1 MTKLEQLVSVIKN
14 KKVYIQ
20 THNFPDPDAI
30 ASAFGLQALLKLHGI
45 ESVICYKGKID
56 RMSLKRMLEFMG
68 IEACEINELQELTE
82 EDEIILVDAQKGNT
96 NIIDMTG
103 EEIACIDHHPVYEK
117 GDYRFEDIRKNTG
130 ACASIIAS
138 YFMENNVEI
147 DKNMATALMYGIKI
161 DTANMTRGVGQL
173 DLDVFYLLY
182 NKCDMDVI
190 HQLDSCNL
198 QFDDLNAYANA
209 IRSIQV
215 YEDISFANTGC
226 DCPEPLVAS
235 ISDFM
240 LALSSVQF
248 SVVYAMKPDGIKL
261 SIRSSKAD
269 WDAGRIT
276 MNALKGIGNG
286 GGHAS
291 MAGGFVPFGEY
302 KDKIDLLIEKIQ
314 EHFIYEIKI

>member
-1 MTKLEQLVSVIKN
+1 MTNLEQLVSVIEN

-30 ASAFGLQALLKLHGI
+30 ASAFGLQRLLKFHGI
-45 ESVICYKGKID
+45 EGVICYKGKID
-56 RMSLKRMLEFMG
+56 RMSLKRMMEFLE
-68 IEACEINELQELTE
+68 IEAFEISELKNLKEQ
-82 EDEIILVDAQKGNT
+82 DEVILVDAQKGNT

-103 EEIACIDHHPVYEK
+103 NEIACIDHHPIYEK
-117 GDYRFEDIRKNTG
+117 TDYRFEDIRKNTG

-147 DKNMATALMYGIKI
+147 DQKMATALMYGIKI
-161 DTANMTRGVGQL
+161 DTANMTRGVGQI
-173 DLDVFYLLY
+173 DLDIFYQLY
-182 NKCDMDVI
+182 NKCDIDII

-215 YEDISFANTGC
+215 YEFISFANTGC

-240 LALSSVQF
+240 LALAAVEF
-248 SVVYAMKPDGIKL
+248 SVVYSIKADGVKM
-261 SIRSSKAD
+261 SIRSSRPD
-269 WDAGRIT
+269 LDAGRVT
-276 MNALKGIGNG
+276 MNALKGLGNG

-302 KDKIDLLIEKIQ
+302 ADKVDLLIEKIQ
-314 EHFIYEIKI
+314 ERFIHEIKI